1 VIWCGFSPSWVKV
14 RESVVTSGAWSGNL
28 FVMTPAAYPTIR
40 IDHEPHGDW
49 EVELPDEVSP
59 VRCRTL
65 HEARRL
71 AYRHAAHGR
80 PVELLMLDAY
90 HRVAHREL
98 VNAG

>member
-1 VIWCGFSPSWVKV
+1 
-14 RESVVTSGAWSGNL
+14 
-28 FVMTPAAYPTIR
+28 MTAAAYPTIR
-40 IDHEPHGDW
+40 IDHERHGAW

-59 VRCRTL
+59 VRCSTL

-71 AYRHAAHGR
+71 AYRNAAAHQQ
-80 PVELLMLDAY
+80 PCELLICDAY

>member
-1 VIWCGFSPSWVKV
+1 MMVSTQAG
-14 RESVVTSGAWSGNL
+14 ETSSIIDDKWDAGWHPV
-28 FVMTPAAYPTIR
+28 FMTPAAYPTIR
-40 IDHEPHGDW
+40 IDHERLGDW

-71 AYRHAAHGR
+71 AYRHAAQGQ
-80 PVELLMLDAY
+80 PVELVMLDAY

-98 VNAG
+98 VNAS